1 MVWSPKVCSD
11 RKAVV
16 TVPINESLDDAEQQT
31 ASELRSRLAAHA
43 AVSERAFN
51 TVGLILGATPEV
63 PISEVPLS
71 RRAAGVLMVRLS
83 NDLRAVAL
91 TALRGYAL
99 QAATLA
105 SSM

>member
-1 MVWSPKVCSD
+1 MGPPSHKIAARSSALCS
-11 RKAVV
+11 
-16 TVPINESLDDAEQQT
+16 
-31 ASELRSRLAAHA
+31 SRTLPGHA

-51 TVGLILGATPEV
+51 TVGLILGAAPEV

-91 TALRGYAL
+91 TGLRGYAL

-105 SSM
+105 SSMYEVAHCIAYIGANDT